1 MLNKIPTISVIMSV
15 YNGEQYLEDAINSM
29 LCQTAS
35 DFEFIVIDDGS
46 TDGTTKLLQQYRSS
60 DDRIQVLHHANVGL
74 TASLNIGIRQARGEF
89 IARMDSD
96 DRADPYRLEA
106 QLAYLRKHSECV
118 ALGSRLR
125 LIDPDGDSL
134 GDSQPPVQ
142 HDDIVESLYQGIGS
156 LPHPSVLMRRTAVE
170 SVGGYR
176 ESFRYAQD
184 LDLWLRLA
192 EIGQLAN
199 LTEPLLNYRLHLN
212 SITNEKRREQ
222 LECARRAVRE
232 ACLRSGRPSIP
243 ITFAE
248 QKFSSSSRV
257 YRGWAGLASSNGY
270 ADTAR
275 KHAWNAFKENPYTT
289 SHIGVV
295 AKLVS
300 ATFRG
305 SKTKAKRA
313 A

>member
-1 MLNKIPTISVIMSV
+1 MLNNIPTISVVMSV

-29 LCQTAS
+29 LCQTAT

-46 TDGTTKLLQQYRSS
+46 TDGTANLLQQFRAG
-60 DDRIQVLHHANVGL
+60 DDRIQVVNHQNVGL
-74 TASLNIGIRQARGEF
+74 TASLNIGVRQARGEF

-96 DRADPYRLEA
+96 DRSDPRRLEA
-106 QLAYLRKHSECV
+106 QLAYLRSHSDCV
-118 ALGSRLR
+118 ALGSSLR

-134 GDSQPPVQ
+134 GDSQPPI
-142 HDDIVESLYQGIGS
+142 HHGEIVESLYRGIGS
-156 LPHPSVLMRRTAVE
+156 LPHPSVLMRRKAFE
-170 SVGGYR
+170 RVGGYR

-199 LTEPLLNYRLHLN
+199 LTEPLLHYRLHLN
-212 SITNEKRREQ
+212 SITNENRREQ
-222 LECARRAVRE
+222 LACAQRAVRE
-232 ACLRSGRPSIP
+232 ACVRSGIPSVP
-243 ITFAE
+243 IAIAQ
-248 QKFSSSSRV
+248 QKVPTSSRV
-257 YRGWAGLASSNGY
+257 YRGWSGLASSNGY
-270 ADTAR
+270 PDTAR

-305 SKTKAKRA
+305 SKSKAKRA